1 MTEEKNSVS
10 FNVTIGDDDTL
21 NEVELDNWEPSDMRL
36 SPSKIN
42 LFLQCPKSFYYRYIA
57 KLPEKLTLHLFRG
70 TIVHDLLEII
80 FTQKFKYASGWRN
93 DEPAEWAV
101 LEFRKRWTKLKTEK
115 SWLFDMDKNGGL
127 DGDLMEKES
136 IDLLINFCHRV
147 QKKVEELTDWKVAR
161 TRDMAFNQLKPKFA
175 EMRVHNKEL
184 KIMGIVDVVV
194 KDFEDNISII
204 DYKTS
209 KRYGSW
215 LPEDYYRQL
224 IIYSLL
230 YYEETGVKPKFA
242 GIHWLRYDDLY
253 MVHVTD
259 DTLSE
264 ARQLIKGIH
273 DELSQRGVDEENFNV
288 VPQKLCKW
296 CAFYKNPCEPGPL
309 PR

>member
-1 MTEEKNSVS
+1 MTEKNEVTSNDVS
-10 FNVTIGDDDTL
+10 FSVTVGDAEEVK
-21 NEVELDNWEPSDMRL
+21 NVELDNWVPGDMRL

-42 LFLQCPKSFYYRYIA
+42 LFLQCPRSFYYRYIS

-70 TIVHDLLEII
+70 SLMHDLLEII
-80 FTQKFKYASGWRN
+80 FTNKFRYASGWRT

-101 LEFRKRWTKLKTEK
+101 LEFRKRWAKLEK
-115 SWLFDMDKNGGL
+115 EKPWLFNQDI
-127 DGDLMEKES
+127 DGDLMKEES

-147 QKKVEELTDWKVAR
+147 QKKVDELSRWKVAR
-161 TRDMAFNQLKPKFA
+161 SRDMAFNQLKPKFA
-175 EMRVHNKEL
+175 EMRIHNKEL

-230 YYEETGVKPKFA
+230 YYEKTGVKPKFA
-242 GIHWLRYDDLY
+242 GIHWLRYDDMY

-259 DTLSE
+259 DTLAE
-264 ARQLIKGIH
+264 ARGLIRNIH
-273 DELSQRGVDEENFNV
+273 DELTERNEEEDKFEKI
-288 VPQKLCKW
+288 PQKLCKW
-296 CAFYKNPCEPGPL
+296 CAFYQNPCEPGKL

>member
-1 MTEEKNSVS
+1 MKEKKNDTSEGVS
-10 FNVTIGDDDTL
+10 FSVTISD
-21 NEVELDNWEPSDMRL
+21 NEEIELDNWIPSDMRL

-42 LFLQCPKSFYYRYIA
+42 LFLQCPKQFYYRYIA

-70 TIVHDLLEII
+70 TIVHDILEII
-80 FTQKFKYASGWRN
+80 FTQKFKYASGWRT

-101 LEFRKRWTKLKTEK
+101 LEFRKRWTKLREGKK
-115 SWLFDMDKNGGL
+115 WLFEGDI

-136 IDLLINFCHRV
+136 IELLINFCHRV
-147 QKKVEELTDWKVAR
+147 QKKVDELTDWKVAR
-161 TRDMAFNQLKPKFA
+161 TRDMAFNQLKPRFA
-175 EMRVHNKEL
+175 EMRIHNKDL

-242 GIHWLRYDDLY
+242 GINWLRYDDMY

-259 DTLSE
+259 EVLSE
-264 ARQLIKGIH
+264 ARTLIKGIH
-273 DELSQRGVDEENFNV
+273 DELTERGTDEDKFNK